1 MYDEDDLLPISAL
14 QHLAFCERQWALI
27 HLEGAWEENVLTVQG
42 SQLHDRV
49 HEAETEVRGDLRVAR
64 GLRVRSLRLGLIGMA
79 DVVEFH
85 RLSKAEEESCHGA
98 TRPMSIQLAGASGLW
113 RPVIVEYKR
122 GRPKLEPFDEQ
133 QLCAQALCFEEMLGV
148 TMPLSYIFYGTPRRR
163 HEVVL
168 DDALRRRT
176 EALVEHLHQLTLRE
190 ATPPP
195 EYTAKC
201 KSCSLVDLC
210 LPETS
215 ARRVSVQ
222 SYLARAIQAKEDS
235 S

>member
-1 MYDEDDLLPISAL
+1 MFTEDDLLPISAL
-14 QHLAFCERQWALI
+14 QHFGFCERQWALI
-27 HLEGAWEENVLTVQG
+27 HLEGVWEENVLTVHG

-49 HEAETEVRGDLRVAR
+49 HDADTEVRADLRVAR
-64 GLRVRSLRLGLIGMA
+64 GLRLRSLRLGLIGMA

-85 RLSKAEEESCHGA
+85 RLSKDEEAGQAAIRSLA
-98 TRPMSIQLAGASGLW
+98 IPLAGADGLW

-122 GRPKLEPFDEQ
+122 GKPKLEPFDEQ
-133 QLCAQALCFEEMLGV
+133 QLCAQALCLEEMLGV
-148 TMPLSYIFYGTPRRR
+148 TMPFSYIFYGTPRRR
-163 HEVVL
+163 HEVIL
-168 DDALRRRT
+168 NDALRTRT
-176 EALVEHLHQLTLRE
+176 EALVERLHQLTLRE

-210 LPETS
+210 LPKTS